1 MKPIKNDEK
10 EFSSDVVEWWV
21 KWTRIHNKKKISKN
35 EALDDLNHLQ
45 QFVVTLKNLYKR
57 DSTKPEKK

>member
-1 MKPIKNDEK
+1 MKPVKNDEK

-45 QFVVTLKNLYKR
+45 QFVLTLKNLYKR
-57 DSTKPEKK
+57 DNTKVEKK